1 MTAGAT
7 GAGSGSGVDPE
18 ALARTTLALAG
29 FGPAALASL
38 LEAAGSATRVVD
50 EPRRFAKHLPDRA
63 DAALTEL
70 TGSAEALTDQAR
82 AFLAIGR
89 RGVVAPNDRGYPPLV
104 AKLPRPPPLLFYEGD
119 LDLAMT
125 AQIAIVGS
133 RSATAGG
140 REIASE
146 FARAFVAAGFSVTS
160 GLAAGIDA
168 EAHRATLD
176 AGGSTIAVVGT
187 GIDLVYPA
195 SHRQLAGEIAER
207 GLLISQFPPG
217 TTPQRGNF
225 PLRNAVIAGLSLGT
239 LVIEAGERSGALI
252 TARLAGDAGREVFA
266 VPGSIRNPYA
276 RGCHRLIR
284 QGAALVEAPDEVIAA
299 LAPLA
304 HELAGLL
311 RAELEAAGGSA
322 GAKPRRP
329 ADPAIRAVLAAL
341 GHDPV
346 DLDTLVAR
354 SGLTVQE
361 LSSILLTM
369 ELDGLVTARLG
380 RYTRA

>member
-1 MTAGAT
+1 MTAGAAA
-7 GAGSGSGVDPE
+7 GAATGVDAE

-29 FGPAALASL
+29 FGPAALAAL
-38 LEAAGSATRVVD
+38 LDAAGSAERAVAA
-50 EPRRFAKHLPDRA
+50 PRRYAKQLPSSADDAVTQLTQSA
-63 DAALTEL
+63 DAL
-70 TGSAEALTDQAR
+70 SEAAR
-82 AFLAIGR
+82 AYLAFGG
-89 RGVVAPNDRGYPPLV
+89 RGVVAPADADYPPLL
-104 AKLPRPPPLLFYEGD
+104 AKLPDPPLLFYEGD
-119 LDLAMT
+119 LNLALT

-140 REIASE
+140 LEIAE
-146 FARAFVAAGFSVTS
+146 QFARAFIAAGFTVTS

-168 EAHRATLD
+168 AAHRASLA
-176 AGGSTIAVVGT
+176 AGGATIAVVGT
-187 GIDLVYPA
+187 GLDLVYPA
-195 SHRQLAGEIAER
+195 SNRKLAGDIAER

-217 TTPQRGNF
+217 TPPRKGHF

-239 LVIEAGERSGALI
+239 LVIEAGQRSGALI

-284 QGAALVEAPDEVIAA
+284 QGAALVETPDEVIAA
-299 LAPLA
+299 LAPMAL
-304 HELAGLL
+304 ELAGLL
-311 RAELEAAGGSA
+311 RAELDAEAKPEK
-322 GAKPRRP
+322 AKPRRS
-329 ADPAIRAVLAAL
+329 ADPAVRAVLAAL
-341 GHDPV
+341 GHDPA

-361 LSSILLTM
+361 LSSTLVSM

-380 RYTRA
+380 RYTRT